1 MMKKISRRSFLQAC
15 GVAAATAALTA
26 CGGGKAESKTADAHE
41 AVTFMAPYKEI
52 EAFIEQ
58 VHSVYP
64 EVNIEVVPYSGDN
77 TTTCLQNMFAA
88 GDLPDVCT
96 LTYYDPQIDLV
107 SDKLLDLSGY
117 DFTDNYV
124 ESRLQDVFDNGAIY
138 LLPSTYNCYG
148 ITYNKTLLKKYGWE
162 LPNSFA
168 ELEALAAKAKEA
180 GVDLC
185 LPQIQYPGSSFQYL
199 CNIADADFLGT
210 LDGRLWQKDYL
221 SGKANVSNT
230 PRHDAGDGIR
240 PEVEGHRDA
249 ERLRRCS

>member
-1 MMKKISRRSFLQAC
+1 MIKKISRRSFLQAC
-15 GVAAATAALTA
+15 SVAAATAALTA
-26 CGGGKAESKTADAHE
+26 CGGGKTETAKKDDAHE
-41 AVTFMAPYKEI
+41 AITFMAPYKEI

-96 LTYYDPQIDLV
+96 LTYYDPRIDLV

-162 LPNSFA
+162 
-168 ELEALAAKAKEA
+168 
-180 GVDLC
+180 
-185 LPQIQYPGSSFQYL
+185 PGSSSV
-199 CNIADADFLGT
+199 CRRSSIRATVSSTCAT
-210 LDGRLWQKDYL
+210 LRTPISSAHWTAGCG
-221 SGKANVSNT
+221 SGIICLV
-230 PRHDAGDGIR
+230 
-240 PEVEGHRDA
+240 
-249 ERLRRCS
+249 RRMSAIPPA

>member
-26 CGGGKAESKTADAHE
+26 CGGGKAETDKKDDAHE
-41 AVTFMAPYKEI
+41 AVTFMAPYLEV

-168 ELEALAAKAKEA
+168 ELEELAAKAKEA

-185 LPQIQYPGSSFQYL
+185 LPQI
-199 CNIADADFLGT
+199 
-210 LDGRLWQKDYL
+210 
-221 SGKANVSNT
+221 
-230 PRHDAGDGIR
+230 
-240 PEVEGHRDA
+240 
-249 ERLRRCS
+249 

>member
-1 MMKKISRRSFLQAC
+1 
-15 GVAAATAALTA
+15 
-26 CGGGKAESKTADAHE
+26 
-41 AVTFMAPYKEI
+41 MAPYKEV

-64 EVNIEVVPYSGDN
+64 EVNIEVVSYSGDN

-96 LTYYDPQIDLV
+96 LTYYDPRIDLV

-117 DFTDNYV
+117 DFTDNCV

-148 ITYNKTLLKKYGWE
+148 ITYNKTLHQKYGWE

-168 ELEALAAKAKEA
+168 ELEVLAAKAKEA
-180 GVDLC
+180 GMDEHLSKPVDISALEQVVKRFRVT
-185 LPQIQYPGSSFQYL
+185 PPPKINSGIQRF
-199 CNIADADFLGT
+199 C
-210 LDGRLWQKDYL
+210 R
-221 SGKANVSNT
+221 KAPHNL
-230 PRHDAGDGIR
+230 A
-240 PEVEGHRDA
+240 
-249 ERLRRCS
+249 

>member
-1 MMKKISRRSFLQAC
+1 MMKKLSRRSFIQAT
-15 GVAAATAALTA
+15 GVLAATAALTA
-26 CGGGKAESKTADAHE
+26 CGGSKIETGKTADAHE
-41 AVTFMAPYKEI
+41 AVTFMAPYMEV

-58 VHSVYP
+58 VHKVYP
-64 EVNIEVVPYSGDN
+64 EVNVEIVPYSGDN

-148 ITYNKTLLKKYGWE
+148 ITYNKTLLQKYGWE

-180 GVDLC
+180 GVDL
-185 LPQIQYPGSSFQYL
+185 
-199 CNIADADFLGT
+199 
-210 LDGRLWQKDYL
+210 
-221 SGKANVSNT
+221 
-230 PRHDAGDGIR
+230 
-240 PEVEGHRDA
+240 
-249 ERLRRCS
+249 

>member
-1 MMKKISRRSFLQAC
+1 MMKKISRRSFLRVC
-15 GVAAATAALTA
+15 GITAATAALTA
-26 CGGGKAESKTADAHE
+26 CGGGKTETAKKDDAHE
-41 AVTFMAPYKEI
+41 AITFMAPYKEI

-138 LLPSTYNCYG
+138 LLPST
-148 ITYNKTLLKKYGWE
+148 
-162 LPNSFA
+162 
-168 ELEALAAKAKEA
+168 
-180 GVDLC
+180 
-185 LPQIQYPGSSFQYL
+185 
-199 CNIADADFLGT
+199 
-210 LDGRLWQKDYL
+210 
-221 SGKANVSNT
+221 
-230 PRHDAGDGIR
+230 
-240 PEVEGHRDA
+240 
-249 ERLRRCS
+249 

>member
-1 MMKKISRRSFLQAC
+1 MMKKISRRSFLQVC
-15 GVAAATAALTA
+15 GITAATAALTA
-26 CGGGKAESKTADAHE
+26 CGGGKTETAKKDDVHE

-96 LTYYDPQIDLV
+96 LTYYDPRIDLV

-148 ITYNKTLLKKYGWE
+148 ITYNKTLLKKYGRGRS
-162 LPNSFA
+162 LS
-168 ELEALAAKAKEA
+168 AADPVS
-180 GVDLC
+180 GLWFPVSVQHC
-185 LPQIQYPGSSFQYL
+185 
-199 CNIADADFLGT
+199 
-210 LDGRLWQKDYL
+210 GRRF
-221 SGKANVSNT
+221 
-230 PRHDAGDGIR
+230 PRHTGRQAVAAGLSVR
-240 PEVEGHRDA
+240 
-249 ERLRRCS
+249 

>member
-1 MMKKISRRSFLQAC
+1 MIKKISRRSFLQAC

-96 LTYYDPQIDLV
+96 LTYYDPRIDLV

-138 LLPSTYNCYG
+138 LLPSVYNCYG
-148 ITYNKTLLKKYGWE
+148 ITYNKTLLREHGWE

-168 ELEALAAKAKEA
+168 
-180 GVDLC
+180 
-185 LPQIQYPGSSFQYL
+185 
-199 CNIADADFLGT
+199 
-210 LDGRLWQKDYL
+210 
-221 SGKANVSNT
+221 
-230 PRHDAGDGIR
+230 
-240 PEVEGHRDA
+240 
-249 ERLRRCS
+249 